1 MSKEEG
7 KEAGAR
13 AIQGKQKRERE
24 NIPCVCVFTE
34 LRGSARY
41 TAATTVVV
49 SVESVVQESRQ
60 SGSSLALP
68 GSSSSSV
75 SNTHGQSILEHTV
88 PAEQSSRISPCHRPS
103 CCCCCY
109 TATFFSLPKDG
120 HTKSCAVSLLFL
132 LLLSVSSGA
141 TDSLGTEL
149 ASGGRSER
157 ESEEETAA
165 TTAAHRLLHQ
175 AKQQQQQQWK
185 GTQRRQSGG
194 GRQSILLAESV
205 SGQSVSLR

>member
-1 MSKEEG
+1 MSKEEEKKG

-13 AIQGKQKRERE
+13 AIQGEKRRERE
-24 NIPCVCVFTE
+24 REYSVCVFTV

-41 TAATTVVV
+41 TAATVVV

-60 SGSSLALP
+60 SVSSLALP
-68 GSSSSSV
+68 GSSSSV

-109 TATFFSLPKDG
+109 TATFF
-120 HTKSCAVSLLFL
+120 LFL
-132 LLLSVSSGA
+132 FKGRPHQKLCSVSALSLFSSVSSGA
-141 TDSLGTEL
+141 SDSLGTEL

-157 ESEEETAA
+157 AA
-165 TTAAHRLLHQ
+165 TAAHRLLHQ
-175 AKQQQQQQWK
+175 AKQQRQQWK
-185 GTQRRQSGG
+185 RTKRRQSGG
-194 GRQSILLAESV
+194 QAFC
-205 SGQSVSLR
+205 